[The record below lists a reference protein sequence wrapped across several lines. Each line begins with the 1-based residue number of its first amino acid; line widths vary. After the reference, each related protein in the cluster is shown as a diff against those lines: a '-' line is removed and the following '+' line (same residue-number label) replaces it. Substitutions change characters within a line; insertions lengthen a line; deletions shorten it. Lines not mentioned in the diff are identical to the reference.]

1 MVAWSVLA
9 GHMIPAKDVKHH
21 MHLKFPNGKTAPGKR
36 FSVVKRMPFKCHA
49 LKVLAAVV
57 LLAVCK
63 PYLTIV
69 TVTRGYLV
77 QAGLL
82 VPLVPSLP

>member
-1 MVAWSVLA
+1 MLA
-9 GHMIPAKDVKHH
+9 GHVIPAKDMKHQI
-21 MHLKFPNGKTAPGKR
+21 HLKFPKGKIALGKR
-36 FSVVKRMPFKCHA
+36 FSVVKRTPFKCHA

-57 LLAVCK
+57 LQSVCK
-63 PYLTIV
+63 PYLTVV
-69 TVTRGYLV
+69 TVVRGCLV